1 MSVSNSQSI
10 PPSYPSPLV
19 MVPNVYLS
27 SSSSLCCCSAAHSCL
42 TLCDPMDCSTPGLPA
57 ILQCHNFLSFYT
69 FIRFSQKVYQG
80 GLPFPPPVDHVLSEL
95 SSMTWLSWV
104 ALHSM
109 SHNFIELHKL
119 LCHNKAGIHKEDSI
133 SISKTLV
140 PRFRKIY
147 IVQNKHLAVLLLSL
161 KYN

>member
-1 MSVSNSQSI
+1 MVATYSIIISSLCPWLISFGVFEPSKYFFLLYIFLKLYFHGKAYCYKYSSVYMSVSNSQSI

-69 FIRFSQKVYQG
+69 FMRFSQKVY
-80 GLPFPPPVDHVLSEL
+80 
-95 SSMTWLSWV
+95 
-104 ALHSM
+104 
-109 SHNFIELHKL
+109 
-119 LCHNKAGIHKEDSI
+119 
-133 SISKTLV
+133 
-140 PRFRKIY
+140 
-147 IVQNKHLAVLLLSL
+147 
-161 KYN
+161 

>member
-1 MSVSNSQSI
+1 M
-10 PPSYPSPLV
+10 
-19 MVPNVYLS
+19 
-27 SSSSLCCCSAAHSCL
+27 LCKFYCL
-42 TLCDPMDCSTPGLPA
+42 
-57 ILQCHNFLSFYT
+57 
-69 FIRFSQKVYQG
+69 FIQFMRFSQQAYWG
-80 GLPFPPPVDHVLSEL
+80 SLPFPPPVDHVLSEL

-161 KYN
+161 KYNWTLEVNNLVKQKTVWEMYTLMGIT